1 MRRMFSLGKEEF
13 ITAFDKWCDKW
24 KGFLDEWTLLISG
37 KTTYTHRRLRTVR
50 RSIKT
55 HLTWLYTCEEH
66 PEIQI
71 PNTTNLLEGLNSQ
84 LETSAKPHINS
95 EIINITHWLSI
106 VVLSVKRLLQ
116 RSQNAISSS
125 ASMNSWR
132 IKLTSYTRDI
142 ARYTTLSW
150 TYVLP

>member
-1 MRRMFSLGKEEF
+1 MFSLGKEEF

-116 RSQNAISSS
+116 RSQLKRALHNYNGLNEANKKKFIREFGIRKLSKKVGSLAI
-125 ASMNSWR
+125 
-132 IKLTSYTRDI
+132 IL
-142 ARYTTLSW
+142 
-150 TYVLP
+150 